1 MKNAATPILV
11 LRSRLSHGR
20 LTEAEFNQAVAEVLG
35 ATSEGLS
42 PADCLLLSHQIRE
55 LEREWREK
63 PEASC

>member
-1 MKNAATPILV
+1 MKTATTPMSA
-11 LRSRLSHGR
+11 LRSRLSQDR

-55 LEREWREK
+55 MEREWRNGLN
-63 PEASC
+63 